1 MGTAER
7 RIEILKIL
15 SKRRSEKTK
24 KLAEEL
30 GVSERTIRRD
40 ILVLSLTEP
49 IYTQAGR
56 YGGGVYMMEGY
67 AIDYVKLSESEL
79 ELLHNLHDK
88 AQTDTTSG
96 FSNEEVSQLKQFIKK
111 HSNETGKTERKTNE
125 K

>member
-49 IYTQAGR
+49 IYTRAGR
-56 YGGGVYMMEGY
+56 YGGVW
-67 AIDYVKLSESEL
+67 L
-79 ELLHNLHDK
+79 
-88 AQTDTTSG
+88 G
-96 FSNEEVSQLKQFIKK
+96 FSKHRECDAFPFFAIKPCFFIN
-111 HSNETGKTERKTNE
+111 SPRICNTFVTQDIL
-125 K
+125 